1 MMPQVIL
8 HVRMVFLAYFLTQLL
23 MPDKDISMEQ
33 KQKHLRSLHCLYRPN
48 EAPELVSMK
57 DDGTLLPVTPEELV
71 EPVRTSISGIRNVR
85 IPNIDEFIGV
95 TKLQA

>member
-1 MMPQVIL
+1 
-8 HVRMVFLAYFLTQLL
+8 
-23 MPDKDISMEQ
+23 
-33 KQKHLRSLHCLYRPN
+33 
-48 EAPELVSMK
+48 
-57 DDGTLLPVTPEELV
+57 LLPVTPEELV